1 LCYCFRIVEY
11 IFIRTDRTIIGE
23 AFIHKLIGIIIL
35 AIVLRYLQ
43 YHWREI
49 GFTKNAAVRG
59 TLLGLL
65 LGVAA
70 FAIAYGAEMIIQQMN
85 GNSPALRVYVSS
97 YSITGNN
104 VMQTNVLFFAVCILG
119 NLINVIM
126 EEGIFRGLFV
136 KLFEKKTSFTAAV
149 LCSSLLFGLWH
160 IAAPLRE
167 LLDGNMQISSF
178 VMASLMQVLLTGI
191 MGILLCL
198 LVKVTGSIWTAM
210 AVHFTNNFIVNILH
224 VVTQS
229 GADELQIIRISIAQ
243 TITFLVV
250 LSIYI
255 AKKSYR
261 QQTFR

>member
-1 LCYCFRIVEY
+1 
-11 IFIRTDRTIIGE
+11 
-23 AFIHKLIGIIIL
+23 
-35 AIVLRYLQ
+35 
-43 YHWREI
+43 
-49 GFTKNAAVRG
+49 
-59 TLLGLL
+59 
-65 LGVAA
+65 
-70 FAIAYGAEMIIQQMN
+70 
-85 GNSPALRVYVSS
+85 
-97 YSITGNN
+97 
-104 VMQTNVLFFAVCILG
+104 
-119 NLINVIM
+119 
-126 EEGIFRGLFV
+126 
-136 KLFEKKTSFTAAV
+136 
-149 LCSSLLFGLWH
+149 
-160 IAAPLRE
+160 
-167 LLDGNMQISSF
+167 
-178 VMASLMQVLLTGI
+178 I